1 MVMKPSSKYDLLIA
15 DDNSG
20 FREVIREILE
30 DRCVIRVHE
39 VGSGEEAVEYAQS
52 VEIDIV
58 LLDMHMH
65 VMTGLEALR
74 ELKTLN
80 IVRPC
85 ILITSD
91 DDLGLRRDAAEA
103 KAYSV
108 LNKPIRR
115 TELCTTVENAL
126 WEAYDGPDNSELNE
140 LPLQ

>member
-1 MVMKPSSKYDLLIA
+1 MVMKPSTKYDLLIA

-30 DRCVIRVHE
+30 SLCVLRVHE
-39 VGSGEEAVEYAQS
+39 VESGEAAVEYAQS

-58 LLDMHMH
+58 LIDMHMH

-80 IVRPC
+80 IIRPC
-85 ILITSD
+85 ILLTSD
-91 DDLGLRRDAAEA
+91 DDLGLRRDAVEA
-103 KAYSV
+103 DAYSV

-115 TELCTTVENAL
+115 TELCTTVESAL
-126 WEAYDGPDNSELNE
+126 LEAYDDPDVSEPFQQL
-140 LPLQ
+140 

>member
-1 MVMKPSSKYDLLIA
+1 MKPETKYDLLIA

-30 DRCVIRVHE
+30 ARCLIRVHE
-39 VGSGEEAVEYAQS
+39 VESGEAAVEYAQS

-65 VMTGLEALR
+65 VMSGLEALR
-74 ELKTLN
+74 ELKSLN
-80 IVRPC
+80 IIRPC

-91 DDLGLRRDAAEA
+91 DDDGLRKDAAEA
-103 KAYSV
+103 DAFSV

-115 TELCTTVENAL
+115 NELCRTVTDAL
-126 WEAYDGPDNSELNE
+126 VTAYDDPDLSSQL
-140 LPLQ
+140 